1 MSEETLR
8 ASLMS
13 TGPLIAWPALWRTW
27 LASIRSEPVSLK
39 IVFGAIRWFCSAA
52 VAVVGLEGAPLGY
65 RPRVARV
72 SGGAARCSGGRGGGL
87 VLGVGVGE
95 VEWGW

>member
-39 IVFGAIRWFCSAA
+39 IVFGALRWSCRAG
-52 VAVVGLEGAPLGY
+52 VGW
-65 RPRVARV
+65 V
-72 SGGAARCSGGRGGGL
+72 GGWGGRGGWGVVVGWGSCAAEGRRAGGGGL
-87 VLGVGVGE
+87 GGGRVRLSRGQRV
-95 VEWGW
+95 